1 MAQELAIPGAG
12 TTAKIRNPL
21 GVLGLGLITLGIYHV
36 FWWYFVNRE
45 MADLGR
51 ANRRPELGDNP
62 IMSVLAV
69 TIGALIIVP
78 LFVSFW
84 RTLKRIETSQNL
96 VLGSNNLAVV
106 LVFIL
111 GKRSRPPRRPPE
123 RGRGA
128 ATHRA
133 RRAILQA
140 YPRRSTC
147 ARHRCDSWAESSHV
161 SRIRR
166 SGPSRRLANRGDSVL
181 RSPS

>member
-1 MAQELAIPGAG
+1 MSVLKQGDWDAMAQELAIPGAG

-21 GVLGLGLITLGIYHV
+21 GVLALGLITLGIYHV
-36 FWWYFVNRE
+36 FWWYFINRE

-51 ANRRPELGDNP
+51 ANRRAELGDNP

-106 LVFIL
+106 LAFIL
-111 GKRSRPPRRPPE
+111 GLIPLVNLIVAPLMQSNLNQVWE
-123 RGRGA
+123 AGGQA
-128 ATHRA
+128 AGSLESASAQQPIEQT
-133 RRAILQA
+133 
-140 YPRRSTC
+140 
-147 ARHRCDSWAESSHV
+147 ESST
-161 SRIRR
+161 
-166 SGPSRRLANRGDSVL
+166 A
-181 RSPS
+181 SPPTRTA